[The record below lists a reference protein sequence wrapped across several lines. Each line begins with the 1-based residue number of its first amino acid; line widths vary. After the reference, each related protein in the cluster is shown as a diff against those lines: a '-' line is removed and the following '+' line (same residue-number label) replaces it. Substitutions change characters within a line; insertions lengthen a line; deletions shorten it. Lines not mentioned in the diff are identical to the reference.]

1 MSGKQ
6 FKYEASPLASYKIWM
21 FYRHVALKYRH
32 TFDTEDLVHNAQKA
46 IRNMHLIERT
56 LLRRRPAISRWEQEG
71 WHMANAGKWYYAYT
85 IDDETITIQDACHEQ
100 NMHEETE

>member
-1 MSGKQ
+1 MKRVMQ
-6 FKYEASPLASYKIWM
+6 YEFRL
-21 FYRHVALKYRH
+21 VALLKMRRFYHNVAKKYHH
-32 TFDTEDLVHNAQKA
+32 TYDFNDMQRNIQKA
-46 IRNMHLIERT
+46 VLNAYLIERT
-56 LLRRRPAISRWEQEG
+56 LLRRRPNISRWEQEG